1 MTTLEEVTKY
11 LKGEIE
17 LSELF
22 SNTPQMLASFKK
34 ERLNLLLDEAKNKI
48 LSSTPIERGYFSQE
62 DMVTVE
68 LIFNYG
74 RILMN
79 ILRNKL
85 ILKDNQFYIEEVL
98 EHYHRLLEYS
108 TPILDYEFIPRKH
121 TYNVDIGIDIETYR
135 TLVYNTLNEVEYLLT
150 SVRQQLERKGFGI

>member
-1 MTTLEEVTKY
+1 
-11 LKGEIE
+11 
-17 LSELF
+17 
-22 SNTPQMLASFKK
+22 MLANFKK
-34 ERLNLLLDEAKNKI
+34 ERLNLLLDEAKNKL

-62 DMVTVE
+62 DMITVE

-98 EHYHRLLEYS
+98 EHHHRLLDYS
-108 TPILDYEFIPRKH
+108 ISILDYEFIPRKH
-121 TYNVDIGIDIETYR
+121 VYNIDIGIDIETYR
-135 TLVYNTLNEVEYLLT
+135 TLVYNTIEEVEYLLT
-150 SVRQQLERKGFGI
+150 SVKQQLERKGFVI